1 MRAKI
6 GRGLKTRPNNCA
18 RNRHPVC
25 RAGSSDPAAL
35 TVTPSHRPTRY
46 EMIFVAVGTAA
57 AGCPSY
63 QANLGTLELFMSLRN
78 RASLMVF
85 ALIVAATGLVATAQR
100 AVTTGP
106 QNVPL
111 TAAVPV
117 DPRITVGT
125 LPNGLRYYLR
135 ANKQPERRAELRL
148 VVNAGSILEDD
159 DQRGLAHFV
168 EHMCFNG
175 TRHFPKQDVVA
186 FLQSTGMRFG
196 AHINANTSFDQT
208 VFQLQIPTDDPAVID
223 RSFLILEDWAHAVS
237 FDNDEVDKERGVI
250 LEEWRVGLGPGARI
264 LDQQLPVLL
273 KDSRYANRLP
283 IGTPEVIRS
292 FTYDRLKKFY
302 TDWYR
307 PDLMAVIAVGDFEP
321 AKIEALIRSRFG
333 GIPAAV
339 SPRPRQN
346 FDVPDH
352 PGTRYVVATDPEAT
366 ATTVS
371 VSSVMAARDQ
381 TTVGAYRQQTV
392 ERVFSGLLSARLDEM
407 AQKPEAPFLDANTSR
422 GLFVKSA
429 EATSL
434 SALVA
439 DGGVEKGL
447 AALFTEAD
455 RVARFGFTQTELDRY
470 RLGYTQAFAQ
480 LAASNDEHTSVSLAD
495 EYIRSFMQQEP
506 IPGIAYENGLVQ
518 RFLPEITLADI
529 NALAREWV
537 PDRNRVV
544 AVTAPRKAGVAVPDE
559 AKLAAVLKSA
569 GGGPLTAYVD
579 TVSTKPLLEA
589 VPKPGAI
596 AKTTTKPAGV
606 TEWTLSNG
614 VRVILDPTT
623 FKQDEVLFRAFSP
636 GGTSLAPDQDFVA
649 AETADRVVA
658 EGGLG
663 SLSAIDLSKKLAGKV
678 AFVRPDIDEMFEGM
692 GGRALRRDLETMF
705 QLIYLTFTQPRA
717 DAEAFRAATGQ
728 LNAALANRQA
738 LPDVAF
744 EDALNAAVTQN
755 HLRAQ
760 PMSSEFVRQMN
771 LEKSLKFYKERYAD
785 ASDFTF
791 VFVGSFDLP
800 TIKPLAERYLGSL
813 PALHRKETGRDV
825 GIRPPSGVVEKELT
839 RGSTPRSQVGVVF
852 SGTFQNNEKN
862 RVILRTMAN
871 TLAGNL
877 QRVLREDLG
886 GTYGVSVA
894 PEFTKR
900 PAEEYRVTISFACD
914 PARTQDLV
922 KALFVVVDEF
932 KTNGP
937 SSGQVADAQAALR
950 RDLETDSRQNG
961 HVLSQLTYAY
971 QYDEQAPD
979 PATLR
984 SLYDGLTGPVLRDA
998 ARTYLDTSRYV
1009 KVVLFPEK

>member
-1 MRAKI
+1 
-6 GRGLKTRPNNCA
+6 
-18 RNRHPVC
+18 
-25 RAGSSDPAAL
+25 
-35 TVTPSHRPTRY
+35 
-46 EMIFVAVGTAA
+46 
-57 AGCPSY
+57 
-63 QANLGTLELFMSLRN
+63 MSLRN
-78 RASLMVF
+78 RASLMVL
-85 ALIVAATGLVATAQR
+85 ALIVAATGLVASAQR

-111 TAAVPV
+111 TAVVPI

-175 TRHFPKQDVVA
+175 TRHFPKQDVIA

-196 AHINANTSFDQT
+196 AHINARTSFDQT
-208 VFQLQIPTDDPAVID
+208 AFQLTIPTDDPAVID
-223 RSFLILEDWAHAVS
+223 RSFLILQDWASAVS

-250 LEEWRVGLGPGARI
+250 LEEWRTGLGPGAR
-264 LDQQLPVLL
+264 LFDAQLSVLL

-307 PDLMAVIAVGDFEP
+307 PDLMAVIAVGDFDP

-333 GIPAAV
+333 SIPAAV
-339 SPRPRQN
+339 SPRPRPN
-346 FDVPDH
+346 YDVPDH

-366 ATTVS
+366 NTIVS
-371 VSSVMAARDQ
+371 VTSLIATRDQ
-381 TTVGAYRQQTV
+381 TTIAAYRQMTI
-392 ERVFSGLLSARLDEM
+392 ERVFAGLLSARLDEM
-407 AQKPEAPFLDANTSR
+407 AQKPEAPFLDSSTSR
-422 GLFVKSA
+422 GRFERAA
-429 EATSL
+429 EMTSL

-439 DGGVEKGL
+439 DGGSEKGL

-495 EYIRSFMQQEP
+495 EYIRNFMEQEP

-518 RFLPEITLADI
+518 RFMPEITLADI
-529 NALAREWV
+529 NSLAREWV

-544 AVTAPRKAGVAVPDE
+544 AVTAPKKAGVTVPDE
-559 AKLAAVLKSA
+559 AKLAAVIKSA

-579 TVSTKPLLEA
+579 TVSSKPLLEA
-589 VPKPGAI
+589 MPKPGVI
-596 AKTTTKPAGV
+596 STTATRPAGI
-606 TEWTLSNG
+606 TEWKLSNG

-623 FKQDEVLFRAFSP
+623 FKQDEILFRAFSP
-636 GGTSLAPDQDFVA
+636 GGTSLASDQDFVA
-649 AETADRVVA
+649 AETADRVVS

-663 SLSAIDLSKKLAGKV
+663 SLSALDLSKKLAGKV
-678 AFVRPDIDEMFEGM
+678 AFVRPDIDEMFEGLS
-692 GGRALRRDLETMF
+692 GRALRRDLETMF

-738 LPDVAF
+738 LPDAAF
-744 EDALNAAVTQN
+744 EDALNAAMTQN

-760 PMSSEFVRQMN
+760 PMSPEFVAQMN
-771 LEKSLKFYKERYAD
+771 LDKSLKFYKERYAD

-800 TIKPLAERYLGSL
+800 AIKPLVERYLGSL
-813 PALHRKETGRDV
+813 PSLNRKEAGRDV
-825 GIRPPSGVVEKELT
+825 GIRPPSTVVDKEIK
-839 RGSTPRSQVGVVF
+839 RGSTPRSQVGVIF
-852 SGTFQNNEKN
+852 SGPFQNNEKN
-862 RVILRTMAN
+862 RILVRTMAN

-886 GTYGVSVA
+886 GTYGVSVM
-894 PEFTKR
+894 PEFTKK
-900 PAEEYRVTISFACD
+900 PAEEYRINISFACD

-922 KALFVVVDEF
+922 KALFTVVDDF
-932 KTNGP
+932 RTNGP
-937 SSGQVADAQAALR
+937 SAGQIADAQAALR

-961 HVLSQLTYAY
+961 HLLSQLTYAY
-971 QYDEQAPD
+971 QYDEPVPD
-979 PATLR
+979 AATLR
-984 SLYDGLTGPVLRDA
+984 TIYDGLTAPLVRDA
-998 ARTYLDTSRYV
+998 ARTYLDTNRYV